1 MLKQAIFPAAQ
12 PDPLSVQ
19 ALLHSGIEIPAEEG
33 FRGQGCGAVAASCGA
48 DRWLCLCAKRGG
60 VAPRHADAQ
69 DCDAIFGLGFDEDGR
84 GIVGNATT
92 VY

>member
-1 MLKQAIFPAAQ
+1 M
-12 PDPLSVQ
+12 
-19 ALLHSGIEIPAEEG
+19 
-33 FRGQGCGAVAASCGA
+33 AASCGA
-48 DRWLCLCAKRGG
+48 DRWLCLCAKSGG

-69 DCDAIFGLGFDEDGR
+69 DCDAIFGLEFDEDGR